1 MVLVRNVKQ
10 EDTNAII
17 ELGSQIFREKDE
29 IPLLQKAL
37 SSYIPELSFVAVEDE
52 SVVGF
57 TFVCKSWTYVYH
69 NFMTKIPNCYE
80 LAFLG
85 ISPKCQGRGLGTRLL
100 KETLIAIFQTSTQFS
115 CWLCVDTINKSAI
128 KLYEKFGFRI
138 WTETENTFMPCYIMG
153 LSDRRYIRKQG
164 LQPLQHP
171 LSHQKYIRQPSSIIK
186 CNTVNHGCINKP
198 DICV

>member
-1 MVLVRNVKQ
+1 MK
-10 EDTNAII
+10 
-17 ELGSQIFREKDE
+17 
-29 IPLLQKAL
+29 
-37 SSYIPELSFVAVEDE
+37 
-52 SVVGF
+52 
-57 TFVCKSWTYVYH
+57 
-69 NFMTKIPNCYE
+69 KIPNCYE

-115 CWLCVDTINKSAI
+115 CWLCVDTINTSAI

-153 LSDRRYIRKQG
+153 LSYRRYIRKQG
-164 LQPLQHP
+164 LQVKQVKQVQPSSI
-171 LSHQKYIRQPSSIIK
+171 SHQKYIRQPSSIIK
-186 CNTVNHGCINKP
+186 CNTVNYGCINKP